1 MNIIYKKIL
10 KGVEETALLS
20 KGLAL
25 RLRTYLLLVDG
36 IKSADEIISQ
46 HQALPEIEMVLK
58 ALCDEGYIVV
68 VSESPS
74 IRIAT
79 VNQNVIATHSLPA
92 KEILP
97 REIPP
102 PVAQNSQQ
110 LNLAKNEMINEVN
123 VLLGKD
129 ANLVIMKIQNAKTND
144 ELFALLMGLK
154 KIIGMYAGADKA
166 EKFAIKFTHIATM

>member
-36 IKSADEIISQ
+36 TKSADEIISQ